1 MDGRTG
7 SSGRVYQSSGDQHIT
22 EHHHHGGAAPAPWT
36 AIESV
41 RRPTS
46 GREPTVLCDRVDVM
60 ARLKAALAPGAGGQT
75 YVPHGMGGSGETA
88 LARVLFRYATE
99 EGGRIGPWV
108 NAADPASLRAGVLA
122 VAADRGAS
130 EDGLNAA
137 RNGLRAPADLVWD
150 HLDASGEPWLLV
162 LDNADTPEVLEA
174 NGWLRTGPRGTVLVT
189 TRRATAR
196 WWPGCELLH
205 FDVLPR
211 EAATRPGSR
220 HEKGPAPP
228 VSHRGAGPSRC
239 LGLVGADGF
248 EPPTSAL

>member
-1 MDGRTG
+1 M
-7 SSGRVYQSSGDQHIT
+7 
-22 EHHHHGGAAPAPWT
+22 
-36 AIESV
+36 
-41 RRPTS
+41 
-46 GREPTVLCDRVDVM
+46 
-60 ARLKAALAPGAGGQT
+60 
-75 YVPHGMGGSGETA
+75 
-88 LARVLFRYATE
+88 
-99 EGGRIGPWV
+99 
-108 NAADPASLRAGVLA
+108 
-122 VAADRGAS
+122 
-130 EDGLNAA
+130 
-137 RNGLRAPADLVWD
+137 WD

-174 NGWLRTGPRGTVLVT
+174 GGWLRTGPRGTVLVT

-205 FDVLPR
+205 LDVLPR